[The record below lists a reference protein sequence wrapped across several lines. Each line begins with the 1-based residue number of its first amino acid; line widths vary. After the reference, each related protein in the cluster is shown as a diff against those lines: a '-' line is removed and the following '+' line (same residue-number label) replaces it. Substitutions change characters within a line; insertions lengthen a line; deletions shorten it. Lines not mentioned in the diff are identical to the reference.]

1 MKLFKKL
8 AAAALA
14 AVLALAMV
22 GCGSSAS
29 LKDELLK
36 MAMDQ
41 MTVAGGTA
49 NHSKELDALA
59 AKLVQEADKAAALEA
74 NKDEDV
80 KGILTNNEVVK
91 AAGID
96 TNANGYILNAAPN
109 VQFKSSGALM
119 EYTQLQWMVKA
130 INPYTTNDGSNRAVK
145 IGTIEQLGDNVD
157 IGVAMGKIGG
167 KEPHSFFVKLLIGLL
182 IIVPKLLPI
191 FKKIKRQHFLSSKT

>member
-14 AVLALAMV
+14 AVLALTMV

-36 MAMDQ
+36 LAMDQ
-41 MTVAGGTA
+41 MTMAGGTA

-59 AKLVQEADKAAALEA
+59 AKLVQEADKAAGQDAH
-74 NKDEDV
+74 
-80 KGILTNNEVVK
+80 KGDAAKTILTADEVVE
-91 AAGID
+91 AVGID

-119 EYTQLQWMVKA
+119 EYIQLQWMQDA
-130 INPYTTNDGSNRAVK
+130 INPWTDDGSNRAVK
-145 IGTIEQLGDNVD
+145 IGTITLGDNVD
-157 IGVAMGKIGG
+157 IGVALGKIGG
-167 KEPHSFFVKLLIGLL
+167 KEYVVILYANHAA
-182 IIVPKLLPI
+182 
-191 FKKIKRQHFLSSKT
+191 

>member
-14 AVLALAMV
+14 AVLALTMV

-36 MAMDQ
+36 VAMDRV
-41 MTVAGGTA
+41 TVYGGTA

-59 AKLVQEADKAAALEA
+59 AKLVQAADKVAGQDAYKGK
-74 NKDEDV
+74 NV
-80 KGILTNNEVVK
+80 KTILKADDVVK

-96 TNANGYILNAAPN
+96 TTKDAYILNAAPN
-109 VQFKSSGALM
+109 VQFKSSGTYM
-119 EYTQLQWMVKA
+119 ELIKMEWMQDA
-130 INPYTTNDGSNRAVK
+130 INPKTDDGSNRAEK
-145 IGTIEQLGDNVD
+145 IGSITLGDNVD

-167 KEPHSFFVKLLIGLL
+167 KEYVVILYANHAA
-182 IIVPKLLPI
+182 
-191 FKKIKRQHFLSSKT
+191 

>member
-36 MAMDQ
+36 LAMDR
-41 MTVAGGTA
+41 MTVAGSTA
-49 NHSKELDALA
+49 THSKELDELA

-74 NKDEDV
+74 H
-80 KGILTNNEVVK
+80 KGDAAKTILTDDAVVE
-91 AAGID
+91 AAGIN

-109 VQFKSSGALM
+109 VQFKSSGMSYM
-119 EYTQLQWMVKA
+119 ELIKMEWMQDA
-130 INPYTTNDGSNRAVK
+130 INPRTDDGSNRAK
-145 IGTIEQLGDNVD
+145 EIGTITLGNNVD

-167 KEPHSFFVKLLIGLL
+167 KEYVVILYANHAA
-182 IIVPKLLPI
+182 
-191 FKKIKRQHFLSSKT
+191 

>member
-14 AVLALAMV
+14 AVLALTMV

-36 MAMDQ
+36 LAMDR
-41 MTVAGGTA
+41 MTVAGSTA
-49 NHSKELDALA
+49 THSKELDALA

-74 NKDEDV
+74 H
-80 KGILTNNEVVK
+80 KGDAAKTILTDDAVVE
-91 AAGID
+91 AAGIN

-109 VQFKSSGALM
+109 VQFKSSGMSYM
-119 EYTQLQWMVKA
+119 ELIKMEWMQDA
-130 INPYTTNDGSNRAVK
+130 INPRTGDGSNRAK
-145 IGTIEQLGDNVD
+145 EIGTITLGNNVD

-167 KEPHSFFVKLLIGLL
+167 KEYVVILYTNHAA
-182 IIVPKLLPI
+182 
-191 FKKIKRQHFLSSKT
+191 

>member
-14 AVLALAMV
+14 AVLALTMV

-36 MAMDQ
+36 LAIDQ
-41 MTVAGGTA
+41 MTVAGSTA
-49 NHSKELDALA
+49 THSKELDALA
-59 AKLVQEADKAAALEA
+59 AKLVQEADKVAGQDAY
-74 NKDEDV
+74 
-80 KGILTNNEVVK
+80 KGDDAKTILTAEDVVK

-119 EYTQLQWMVKA
+119 EYIQLQWMQDA
-130 INPYTTNDGSNRAVK
+130 INPWTDDGSNRAVK
-145 IGTIEQLGDNVD
+145 IGTITLGDNVD

-167 KEPHSFFVKLLIGLL
+167 KEYVVILYANHAA
-182 IIVPKLLPI
+182 
-191 FKKIKRQHFLSSKT
+191 

>member
-8 AAAALA
+8 VAVALA

-36 MAMDQ
+36 LAIDQ
-41 MTVAGGTA
+41 MTMNGSTA

-59 AKLVQEADKAAALEA
+59 AKLVQEADKVAGQNAHKGDAA
-74 NKDEDV
+74 KT
-80 KGILTNNEVVK
+80 ILTDDAVVE
-91 AAGID
+91 AAGIN

-109 VQFKSSGALM
+109 VQFKSSGMSYM
-119 EYTQLQWMVKA
+119 ELIKMEWMQDA
-130 INPYTTNDGSNRAVK
+130 INPRTDDGSNRAVK

-157 IGVAMGKIGG
+157 VGVAMGKIGG
-167 KEPHSFFVKLLIGLL
+167 KEYVVILYANHAA
-182 IIVPKLLPI
+182 
-191 FKKIKRQHFLSSKT
+191 

>member
-14 AVLALAMV
+14 AVLALTMV

-36 MAMDQ
+36 LAIDQ
-41 MTVAGGTA
+41 MTVAGSTA
-49 NHSKELDALA
+49 THSKELDALA
-59 AKLVQEADKAAALEA
+59 AKLVQEADKVAGQDAY
-74 NKDEDV
+74 
-80 KGILTNNEVVK
+80 KGDDAKTILTAEDVVK

-167 KEPHSFFVKLLIGLL
+167 KEYFVILYAN
-182 IIVPKLLPI
+182 
-191 FKKIKRQHFLSSKT
+191 HAA

>member
-41 MTVAGGTA
+41 MTMAGGTA

-59 AKLVQEADKAAALEA
+59 AKLVQEADKAAGQ
-74 NKDEDV
+74 DV
-80 KGILTNNEVVK
+80 HKGDAAKTILTADEVVE
-91 AAGID
+91 AVGID

-119 EYTQLQWMVKA
+119 EYIQLQWMQDA
-130 INPYTTNDGSNRAVK
+130 INPWTDDGSNRAVK

-157 IGVAMGKIGG
+157 VGVAMGKIGG
-167 KEPHSFFVKLLIGLL
+167 KEYVVILYANHAA
-182 IIVPKLLPI
+182 
-191 FKKIKRQHFLSSKT
+191 

>member
-14 AVLALAMV
+14 AVLALTMV

-74 NKDEDV
+74 NKD
-80 KGILTNNEVVK
+80 
-91 AAGID
+91 
-96 TNANGYILNAAPN
+96 GYILNAAPN

-167 KEPHSFFVKLLIGLL
+167 KEYVVILYANHAA
-182 IIVPKLLPI
+182 
-191 FKKIKRQHFLSSKT
+191 

>member
-14 AVLALAMV
+14 AVLALTMV

-36 MAMDQ
+36 LAIDQ
-41 MTVAGGTA
+41 MTVAGSTA
-49 NHSKELDALA
+49 THSKELDALA
-59 AKLVQEADKAAALEA
+59 AKLVQEADKVAGQDAY
-74 NKDEDV
+74 
-80 KGILTNNEVVK
+80 KGDDAKTILTAEDVVK
-91 AAGID
+91 AVGID

-119 EYTQLQWMVKA
+119 EYIQLQWMQDA
-130 INPYTTNDGSNRAVK
+130 INPWTDDGSNRAVK
-145 IGTIEQLGDNVD
+145 IGTITLGDNVD

-167 KEPHSFFVKLLIGLL
+167 KEYVVILYANHAA
-182 IIVPKLLPI
+182 
-191 FKKIKRQHFLSSKT
+191 

>member
-14 AVLALAMV
+14 AVLALTMV

-36 MAMDQ
+36 LAIDQ
-41 MTVAGGTA
+41 MTVAGSTA
-49 NHSKELDALA
+49 THSKELDALA
-59 AKLVQEADKAAALEA
+59 AKLVQEADKVAGQDAY
-74 NKDEDV
+74 
-80 KGILTNNEVVK
+80 KGDDAKTILTAEDVVK

-167 KEPHSFFVKLLIGLL
+167 TEYVVILYANHAA
-182 IIVPKLLPI
+182 
-191 FKKIKRQHFLSSKT
+191 

>member
-74 NKDEDV
+74 H
-80 KGILTNNEVVK
+80 KGDAAKTILTDDAVVE
-91 AAGID
+91 AAGIN

-109 VQFKSSGALM
+109 VQFKSSGMSYM
-119 EYTQLQWMVKA
+119 ELIKMEWMQDA
-130 INPYTTNDGSNRAVK
+130 INPRTDDGSNRAK
-145 IGTIEQLGDNVD
+145 EIGTITLGNNVD

-167 KEPHSFFVKLLIGLL
+167 KEYVVILYTNHAA
-182 IIVPKLLPI
+182 
-191 FKKIKRQHFLSSKT
+191 

>member
-14 AVLALAMV
+14 AVLALTMV

-36 MAMDQ
+36 LAIDQ
-41 MTVAGGTA
+41 MTVAGSTA
-49 NHSKELDALA
+49 THSKELDALA
-59 AKLVQEADKAAALEA
+59 AKLVQEADKVAGQDAHKGDAA
-74 NKDEDV
+74 KT
-80 KGILTNNEVVK
+80 ILTADEVVE

-119 EYTQLQWMVKA
+119 EYIQLQWMQDA
-130 INPYTTNDGSNRAVK
+130 INPWTDDGSNRAVK
-145 IGTIEQLGDNVD
+145 IGTITLGDNVD

-167 KEPHSFFVKLLIGLL
+167 KEYVVILYANHAA
-182 IIVPKLLPI
+182 
-191 FKKIKRQHFLSSKT
+191 

>member
-14 AVLALAMV
+14 AVLALTMV

-36 MAMDQ
+36 LAMDR
-41 MTVAGGTA
+41 MTVAGSTA
-49 NHSKELDALA
+49 THSKELDALA

-74 NKDEDV
+74 H
-80 KGILTNNEVVK
+80 KGDAAKTILTDDAVVE
-91 AAGID
+91 AAGIN

-167 KEPHSFFVKLLIGLL
+167 KEYVVILYTNHAA
-182 IIVPKLLPI
+182 
-191 FKKIKRQHFLSSKT
+191 